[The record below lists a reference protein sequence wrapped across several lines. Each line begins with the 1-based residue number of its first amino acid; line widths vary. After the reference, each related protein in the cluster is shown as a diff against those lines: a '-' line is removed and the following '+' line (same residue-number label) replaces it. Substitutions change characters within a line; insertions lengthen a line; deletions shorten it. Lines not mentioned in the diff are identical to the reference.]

1 MVTANAEHNVTGA
14 RRDNNLSLISYIV
27 VNE

>member
-14 RRDNNLSLISYIV
+14 RRDNNLFLISYIV
-27 VNE
+27 VQK